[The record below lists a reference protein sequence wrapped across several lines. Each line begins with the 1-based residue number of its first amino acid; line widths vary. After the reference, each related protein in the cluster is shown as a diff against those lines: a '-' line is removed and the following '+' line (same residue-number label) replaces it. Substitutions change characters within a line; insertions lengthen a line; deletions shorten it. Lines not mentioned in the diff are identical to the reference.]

1 MKMIF
6 YNGRIHTLDCGTV
19 SAMAVQN
26 GRVQGVGGD
35 DEIRALAAEGDVL
48 VDLESRCVV
57 PGFND
62 SHCHLVHTALKK
74 RELDLS
80 GAKSL
85 EDIVELGR
93 AYIRENKPEAGEWIY
108 GGGFNQNN
116 FDVPQLPDRDLADRI
131 TTEHPLLLER
141 ICGHMSVLNT
151 PALEAVGFDE
161 STEIAGGS
169 LEKDETGRLNGRVYE
184 AAHTQARAKIRR
196 PEGEALTDL
205 VAAAIREANA
215 RGITSMQ
222 SDDLDPL
229 TMHAL
234 MDMIESLQARGEMT
248 LRLYEE
254 MQAPD
259 RDALKLLIKQG
270 AVTGIGSE
278 YFTIGNIKILT
289 DGSLGARSAWMRAPY
304 ADADTCGI
312 AVYPDEQL
320 FELVRMANEKDL
332 QVALHAIGDAAA
344 EQCIRAVENAQAA
357 SDRGLRHRIV
367 HGQFLDDDL
376 LARIKAA
383 GMGIDVQPPFTA
395 TDWKIVRDR
404 VGEAREKGA
413 YAWKTMLGMGLPIGG
428 GSDSPVE
435 TNDPIWGIYC
445 AVTRRDM
452 SGNPAGGWRPE
463 ECLTPLEALTLY
475 TKGSAYLQFMER
487 EKGALAPGMYADF
500 VVLSDDILA
509 VEPEK
514 IREIRVL
521 ETYIGGKNCWKV
533 E

>member
-1 MKMIF
+1 MKTIF

-19 SAMAVQN
+19 CVMAVEN
-26 GRVQGVGGD
+26 GRVLAVGG
-35 DEIRALAAEGDVL
+35 DEIRALAGEGDVQI
-48 VDLESRCVV
+48 DLEGRCVV

-62 SHCHLVHTALKK
+62 SHCHLLHTALKK

-85 EDIVELGR
+85 EEVVELGR
-93 AYIRENKPEAGEWIY
+93 AYVRENRLAAGEWIY
-108 GGGFNQNN
+108 AGGFNQNN
-116 FDVPQLPDRDLADRI
+116 FDMPELPDRELADRI
-131 TTEHPLLLER
+131 TTEHPLMLER
-141 ICGHMSVLNT
+141 ICGHVGVLNT
-151 PALEAVGFDE
+151 RGLEAVGFDE
-161 STEIAGGS
+161 GTEIPGGF
-169 LEKDETGRLNGRVYE
+169 LEKEESGRLNGRVFE
-184 AAHTQARAKIRR
+184 AALGQAKANIKR
-196 PEGEALTDL
+196 PEGEALADL

-229 TMHAL
+229 TMRGL
-234 MDMIESLQARGEMT
+234 MDTIDILQARGEMT

-254 MQAPD
+254 MQGPHKD
-259 RDALKLLIKQG
+259 EIKLLIKQG
-270 AVTGIGSE
+270 AVTGIGSD
-278 YFTIGNIKILT
+278 YFTIGNIKILA
-289 DGSLGARSAWMRAPY
+289 DGSLGARSAWMREPY

-312 AVYPDEQL
+312 AVYTDEEL
-320 FELVRMANEKDL
+320 FELVRMANEADL

-344 EQCIRAVENAQAA
+344 EQCIRAVENAQKF
-357 SDRGLRHRIV
+357 SNRGLRHRIV
-367 HGQFLDDDL
+367 HGQFMDDGL

-383 GMGIDVQPPFTA
+383 GMGVDVQPPFTA

-413 YAWKTMLGMGLPIGG
+413 YAWKTMLDMGIPIGG

-445 AVTRRDM
+445 AVTRKDAD
-452 SGNPAGGWRPE
+452 GNPAGGWHPE
-463 ECLTPLEALTLY
+463 ECLTPLEALERY
-475 TKGSAYLQFMER
+475 TKGGAYLQFMEK
-487 EKGALAPGMYADF
+487 EKGALAPGMFADF
-500 VVLSDDILA
+500 VVLSEDVLA

-514 IREIRVL
+514 IRDIRVL
-521 ETYIGGKNCWKV
+521 ETYVGGRRCWKA